1 MLRQIV
7 LLLISK
13 MAVVLSPPKSNKFF
27 QLDARNSKRSIAA
40 LDYST
45 ADKFS
50 NHLHAQVF
58 SGASLARE
66 LNSLP
71 KWVFLGK
78 ELCFD
83 RKESRVGQTE

>member
-1 MLRQIV
+1 MLGQVV

-13 MAVVLSPPKSNKFF
+13 IAVVLSPPKSDNVF
-27 QLDARNSKRSIAA
+27 QLDARNSKRNIAA

-58 SGASLARE
+58 SGVSLARE
-66 LNSLP
+66 LNSVP
-71 KWVFLGK
+71 KWVFPGK
-78 ELCFD
+78 ELSFYSN
-83 RKESRVGQTE
+83 ESRIGQPE